1 MSTEMDAP
9 MTRIDTPM
17 PRILDEAP
25 DFEAKTTQGTIRLS
39 DFTNQGKWV
48 MLFSHPSDF
57 TPVCST
63 EFLAF
68 ARRNGEFEKRNVQL
82 IGLSID
88 SLYSH
93 IAWVRDIEQRTGVT
107 ITFPVIAD
115 LNQKVATLYGMVHPT
130 VSDTATV
137 RAVFL
142 IDPKRKIRAIL
153 YYPMQLGRNVDELLR
168 MFDGLQMADLN
179 SVSVPCDWKPGEPV
193 IVAAPPTVDAARKR
207 ANGEDKGLKVDAW
220 YLSTKDAPSSK

>member
-1 MSTEMDAP
+1 
-9 MTRIDTPM
+9 MTNDQTGTYM
-17 PRILDEAP
+17 PRIMDDAP
-25 DFEAKTTQGTIRLS
+25 DFEAKTTHGTVRLS
-39 DFTNQGKWV
+39 DYTTKGKWV
-48 MLFSHPSDF
+48 MLFSHPADF

-68 ARRNGEFEKRNVQL
+68 ARRNQEFEKRNVQL

-88 SLYSH
+88 SLFSH
-93 IAWVRDIEQRTGVT
+93 IAWARDIEQRSGVS

-115 LNQKVATLYGMVHPT
+115 LDQKVARLYGMVHEA

-168 MFDGLQMADLN
+168 MFDGLQTADLN
-179 SVSVPCDWKPGEPV
+179 SVSTPADWKPGDPV
-193 IVAAPPTVDAARKR
+193 IVPAPATLEAARKR
-207 ANGEDKGLKVDAW
+207 ANGEDQGLHVEAW
-220 YLSTKDAPSSK
+220 YLSTKASKSTSN

>member
-1 MSTEMDAP
+1 MSTAEIP
-9 MTRIDTPM
+9 THM
-17 PRILDEAP
+17 PRIGEDAP
-25 DFEAKTTQGTIRLS
+25 DFEAKTTQGVVRLS
-39 DFTNQGKWV
+39 DYTDRGKWV

-68 ARRNGEFEKRNVQL
+68 ARRNPEFEKRNVQL
-82 IGLSID
+82 MGLSID

-93 IAWVRDIEQRTGVT
+93 IAWARDIEQRTGVQ
-107 ITFPVIAD
+107 IAFPIIAD
-115 LNQKVATLYGMVHPT
+115 LNQKVAQLYGMVHEA
-130 VSDTATV
+130 VSDTAAI

-168 MFDGLQMADLN
+168 MFDGLQIADLN
-179 SVSVPCDWKPGEPV
+179 SVSTPCDWKPGEPV
-193 IVAAPPTVDAARKR
+193 IVPAPATLDAARKR
-207 ANGEDKGLKVDAW
+207 AGGGDQGLNVEAW
-220 YLSTKDAPSSK
+220 YLSTKESAASGK

>member
-1 MSTEMDAP
+1 MNSAESTS
-9 MTRIDTPM
+9 PM
-17 PRILDEAP
+17 PRILEDAP
-25 DFEAKTTQGTIRLS
+25 DFEAKTTQGVLRLS
-39 DFTNQGKWV
+39 DLTSKGKWV

-68 ARRNGEFEKRNVQL
+68 ARRIEDFEKRNVQL

-93 IAWVRDIEQRTGVT
+93 IAWARDIEQRTGVQ
-107 ITFPVIAD
+107 ITFPIIAD
-115 LNQKVATLYGMVHPT
+115 LDQKVARSYGMVHDA

-137 RAVFL
+137 RAVFF

-168 MFDGLQMADLN
+168 IFDGLQIADLS
-179 SVSVPCDWKPGEPV
+179 SVSTPADWMPGKPV
-193 IVAAPPTVDAARKR
+193 IVAAPATLEAARKR
-207 ANGEDKGLKVDAW
+207 ANGDDKGLNVEAW
-220 YLSTKDAPSSK
+220 YLSTKEPAAATK

>member
-1 MSTEMDAP
+1 MHTEENTA
-9 MTRIDTPM
+9 RM
-17 PRILDEAP
+17 PRIMEDAP
-25 DFEAKTTQGTIRLS
+25 DFEAKTTQGPVRLS
-39 DFTNQGKWV
+39 DYTSKGKWV
-48 MLFSHPSDF
+48 MLFSHPADF

-68 ARRNGEFEKRNVQL
+68 ARRNAEFVKRNVQL
-82 IGLSID
+82 MGLSVD

-93 IAWVRDIEQRTGVT
+93 IAWARDIEQRAGLQ
-107 ITFPVIAD
+107 IAFPIIAD
-115 LNQKVATLYGMVHPT
+115 LDQKVARLYGMVHEA

-137 RAVFL
+137 RAVFF

-179 SVSVPCDWKPGEPV
+179 SVSTPADWQPGEAV
-193 IVAAPPTVDAARKR
+193 IVPAPPTLDAARQR
-207 ANGEDKGLKVDAW
+207 ASGGDKGLNVEAW
-220 YLSTKDAPSSK
+220 YLATKDAPSSGK

>member
-1 MSTEMDAP
+1 MNDQTC
-9 MTRIDTPM
+9 THM
-17 PRILDEAP
+17 PRIMEEAP
-25 DFEAKTTQGTIRLS
+25 DFEAKTTQGVVRLS
-39 DFTNQGKWV
+39 DYTSKGKWV

-68 ARRNGEFEKRNVQL
+68 ARRSQEFEKRNVQL

-88 SLYSH
+88 SLFSH

-115 LNQKVATLYGMVHPT
+115 LDQKVARLYGMIHEA
-130 VSDTATV
+130 VSDTSTV

-142 IDPKRKIRAIL
+142 IDPKMKIRAIL

-168 MFDGLQMADLN
+168 MFDGLQIADLSN
-179 SVSVPCDWKPGEPV
+179 VSTPADWKPGDPV
-193 IVAAPPTVDAARKR
+193 IVPAPATLDAARKR
-207 ANGEDKGLKVDAW
+207 ANGEDQGLNVEAW
-220 YLSTKDAPSSK
+220 YLSTKQAPSSAGK